1 MLEKASQW
9 LGNKIANSLSN
20 EIVYKRGAVSVPLA
34 ASRQKT
40 TYEVIDFSGMVV
52 KVESHDFVVLAES
65 LVDGSTLLTPLPQD
79 TIEVTVGTVKS
90 IFEVQA
96 LSQPNGTREQAYK
109 PCDSWG
115 HQIRI
120 FTKFK
125 ENVNV

>member
-9 LGNKIANSLSN
+9 LGTKIANSLSN
-20 EIVYKRGAVSVPLA
+20 EIVYKRGAVSVSLA

-40 TYEVIDFSGMVV
+40 THEVIDFSGMIV

-109 PCDSWG
+109 PCDPWG

-125 ENVNV
+125 ENANV